1 MDIGQIITDATAG
14 VGLVDGV
21 VRVARST
28 LDMVRGN
35 GAPTERETELK
46 ARIIDLIDVALRAKD
61 ANTKLTAAVQEL
73 QEEISRL
80 KQFDEERKDY
90 ELESP
95 HPFSF
100 VYRRRSEL
108 DPSNDRPRYCA
119 PCFERSEK
127 SMLQFDHV
135 EHNRVRL
142 RCPRCEGSAVVAL
155 PPKPEVQVNRRRRV
169 SSIWDS

>member
-1 MDIGQIITDATAG
+1 MDIRQIITDSTAFI
-14 VGLVDGV
+14 GLLDGA
-21 VRVARST
+21 VRVTRST
-28 LDMVRGN
+28 MDMVKGS
-35 GAPTERETELK
+35 GAPAEHELK
-46 ARIIDLIDVALRAKD
+46 ARLGDMIDVALRARD
-61 ANTKLTAAVQEL
+61 ANTRLTEAVQEL
-73 QEEISRL
+73 QAEVLRL
-80 KQFDEERKDY
+80 KKFDEEKKDF

-95 HPFSF
+95 HPYSF

-155 PPKPEVQVNRRRRV
+155 PPKPEVQVNRRRKV
-169 SSIWDS
+169 SSIWDD